1 MRVLL
6 RLCVIAACLY
16 VAIAAAL
23 YIFQER
29 LIFLGEPLDK
39 NFKFSFENSEFAGLV
54 NAPENGEH
62 LEASMSATQNGAS
75 TKSGADKNASA
86 ASGVKESGV
95 AASNSA
101 DEIKAGAETIGF
113 ENENTQASSERVG
126 ENAAGNGDAGN
137 NANAASVKFQEIN
150 IPFEGG
156 SINGLKFSAAEPK
169 GAILF
174 FHGNFGDVSGWGA
187 YGADFAALGYDF
199 YIFDY
204 PGYGKS
210 DGKISSQQQLFASA
224 DAMSRYVLAQH
235 SPRRLAMIG
244 YSIGSGIAAQQAA
257 KWDAARL
264 ILLAPYFSFE
274 RLAHEK
280 IPFVPKFLIRY
291 KIPTAEFLQ
300 AARGTQITLIHGAAD
315 ELIPVHHSNDLAG
328 SLKAGDLFYEIAAA
342 PHNGLLAMPGIWK
355 ILKERL
361 R

>member
-1 MRVLL
+1 MKVLF
-6 RLCVIAACLY
+6 RLCIIAACLY
-16 VAIAAAL
+16 AAIAAAL

-54 NAPENGEH
+54 NAPESGAH
-62 LEASMSATQNGAS
+62 LDMQASATQNGAS
-75 TKSGADKNASA
+75 TK
-86 ASGVKESGV
+86 
-95 AASNSA
+95 NSA
-101 DEIKAGAETIGF
+101 DQNTSAVDAAKEGAAAAGEIKNKNAQTSA
-113 ENENTQASSERVG
+113 ERVD
-126 ENAAGNGDAGN
+126 ENAAGNGATGN
-137 NANAASVKFQEIN
+137 NANVAAIKFQEIN

-156 SINGLKFSAAEPK
+156 AINGLKFSAAEPK

-235 SPRRLAMIG
+235 SSKRLAMIG

-300 AARGTQITLIHGAAD
+300 AARSTQITLIHGAAD
-315 ELIPVHHSNDLAG
+315 ELISVHHSYDLAG

-342 PHNGLLAMPGIWK
+342 PHNGLLEMPGIWE
-355 ILKERL
+355 ILKARL
-361 R
+361 H

>member
-6 RLCVIAACLY
+6 RLCVIAACVY
-16 VAIAAAL
+16 VCVLAGL

-54 NAPENGEH
+54 NAPESGVH
-62 LEASMSATQNGAS
+62 LDMQASVTQNSAS
-75 TKSGADKNASA
+75 TNGAVDKNSPVV
-86 ASGVKESGV
+86 GGTKESSAV
-95 AASNSA
+95 AG
-101 DEIKAGAETIGF
+101 EIK
-113 ENENTQASSERVG
+113 NENTQTSAERVG
-126 ENAAGNGDAGN
+126 ENAAQGVTAGN
-137 NANAASVKFQEIN
+137 NANVASVKFQEIN

-156 SINGLKFSAAEPK
+156 AINGLKFSAVKPK

-210 DGKISSQQQLFASA
+210 DGKISSQDQLFASA

-235 SPRRLAMIG
+235 PPRKLAMIG

-315 ELIPVHHSNDLAG
+315 ELIPVHHSYDLAG
-328 SLKAGDLFYEIAAA
+328 SLKAGDLFYEMPDA
-342 PHNGLLAMPGIWK
+342 PHNGLLAMPGIWE

>member
-1 MRVLL
+1 MRVLF

-16 VAIAAAL
+16 TAIAAAL

-54 NAPENGEH
+54 NAPDIGAH
-62 LEASMSATQNGAS
+62 LDMQASATQNSVATNG
-75 TKSGADKNASA
+75 TA
-86 ASGVKESGV
+86 A
-95 AASNSA
+95 
-101 DEIKAGAETIGF
+101 I
-113 ENENTQASSERVG
+113 
-126 ENAAGNGDAGN
+126 
-137 NANAASVKFQEIN
+137 KFQEIN
-150 IPFEGG
+150 IPFEGELV
-156 SINGLKFSAAEPK
+156 NGLKFSAAEPK

-210 DGKISSQQQLFASA
+210 DGKISSQQQLLASA

-235 SPRRLAMIG
+235 SSKRLAMIG

-274 RLAHEK
+274 RLVHEK

-315 ELIPVHHSNDLAG
+315 ELIPVHHSYDLAG
-328 SLKAGDLFYEIAAA
+328 SLKASDLFYEIAAA
-342 PHNGLLAMPGIWK
+342 PHNGLLAMPGIWE
-355 ILKERL
+355 ILKARL
-361 R
+361 H

>member
-16 VAIAAAL
+16 TAIAAGL

-54 NAPENGEH
+54 NAPESGAH
-62 LEASMSATQNGAS
+62 LDMQASATQNGAA
-75 TKSGADKNASA
+75 TNGAADEGASV
-86 ASGVKESGV
+86 ASGTKESG
-95 AASNSA
+95 AAAGKIKNKNAQTSA
-101 DEIKAGAETIGF
+101 
-113 ENENTQASSERVG
+113 ERVG
-126 ENAAGNGDAGN
+126 ENAAVNGDAGN
-137 NANAASVKFQEIN
+137 NANVAAIKFQEIN
-150 IPFEGG
+150 IPFEGR

-174 FHGNFGDVSGWGA
+174 FHGNFGDVSGWGT

-235 SPRRLAMIG
+235 SSKKLAMIG

-315 ELIPVHHSNDLAG
+315 ELIPVHHSYDLAG

-342 PHNGLLAMPGIWK
+342 PHNGLLAMPGTWK